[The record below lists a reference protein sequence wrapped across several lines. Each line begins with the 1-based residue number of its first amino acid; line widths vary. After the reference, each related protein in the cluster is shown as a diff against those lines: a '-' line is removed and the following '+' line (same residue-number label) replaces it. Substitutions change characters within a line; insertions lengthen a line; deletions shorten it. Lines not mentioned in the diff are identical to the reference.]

1 MQFGFSS
8 LVALAAVVTA
18 QSAEPKISANELV
31 ESISVIAEAVQ
42 DAVEMTSNLPAE
54 ADDARVGY
62 PPASNFLGCLA
73 NQNSRSCPRI

>member
-8 LVALAAVVTA
+8 LVALAAVVAA

-31 ESISVIAEAVQ
+31 KSIRVITEAVQ

-62 PPASNFLGCLA
+62 PTTSHPPGMPS
-73 NQNSRSCPRI
+73 